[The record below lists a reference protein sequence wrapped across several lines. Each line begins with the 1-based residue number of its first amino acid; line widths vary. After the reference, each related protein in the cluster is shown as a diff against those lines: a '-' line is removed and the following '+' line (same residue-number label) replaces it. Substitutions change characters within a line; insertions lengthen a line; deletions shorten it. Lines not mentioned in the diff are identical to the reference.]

1 MTSPVILKDCI
12 AVIKARVP
20 LENKGMYLH
29 PKMITQL
36 LFELL
41 VKWPAIGQ
49 LLAVPDLLQIGNK
62 LFKRRRQQWLRHIN
76 WRRLSVGFFYL
87 RLIRLD
93 DAIHILFLNFE

>member
-1 MTSPVILKDCI
+1 MTSPVILKDCT

-20 LENKGMYLH
+20 LENKEMYLH
-29 PKMITQL
+29 PKVITQL

-49 LLAVPDLLQIGNK
+49 LLAVLDLLQIGDK
-62 LFKRRRQQWLRHIN
+62 LFKRRQQQQLRHIN